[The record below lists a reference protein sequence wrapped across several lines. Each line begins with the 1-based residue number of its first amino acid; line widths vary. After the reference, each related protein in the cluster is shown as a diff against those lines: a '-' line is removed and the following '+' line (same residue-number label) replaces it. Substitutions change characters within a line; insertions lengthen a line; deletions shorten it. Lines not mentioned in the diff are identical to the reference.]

1 MYIMIF
7 TDTITIY
14 SYYKDNGVEKWHRTV
29 LKGVMWKRKRVQSVN
44 IDGKLNIVDTV
55 SITIPY
61 RALYLPY
68 KEFLLSSDRLSH
80 WTVETA
86 SNLSVAVLGECYKE
100 IGDSYRLK
108 DLKRD
113 YSDVVTLK
121 SLSDNT
127 NRDHLKNWK
136 VIGA

>member
-1 MYIMIF
+1 MVF

-14 SYYKDNGVEKWHRTV
+14 SYYKDNGAEKWHRKV

-44 IDGKLNIVDTV
+44 IDGKLNIIDTV

-68 KEFLLSSDRLSH
+68 KEFLSSSDRLSH
-80 WTVETA
+80 WTIETT
-86 SNLSVAVLGECYKE
+86 SNLSVAVLGECDKE
-100 IGDSYRLK
+100 IGDNYRLK

-113 YSDVVTLK
+113 YSDVATLK
-121 SLSDNT
+121 SLADNT

>member
-1 MYIMIF
+1 MIF

-14 SYYKDNGVEKWHRTV
+14 SYYKDNGAEKWHRTV

-80 WTVETA
+80 WTIETA
-86 SNLSVAVLGECYKE
+86 SNLSVAVLGECDKE
-100 IGDSYRLK
+100 IGDNYRLK

-121 SLSDNT
+121 SLADNT

>member
-1 MYIMIF
+1 MVF

-14 SYYKDNGVEKWHRTV
+14 IYYKDNGVEKWHRAV

-55 SITIPY
+55 SITIPHK
-61 RALYLPY
+61 ALYLPY
-68 KEFLLSSDRLSH
+68 KEFLSSSDRLSY
-80 WTVETA
+80 WTIETA
-86 SNLSVAVLGECYKE
+86 SNLSVAVLGECDKHV
-100 IGDSYRLK
+100 GDSYRLK
-108 DLKRD
+108 DLRRD

-136 VIGA
+136 VTGV

>member
-1 MYIMIF
+1 MIF

-44 IDGKLNIVDTV
+44 VDGKLNIVDTV

-80 WTVETA
+80 WTIETA
-86 SNLSVAVLGECYKE
+86 SNLSVAVLGECNKE
-100 IGDSYRLK
+100 IGDNYRLK

-121 SLSDNT
+121 SLADNT

>member
-1 MYIMIF
+1 MIF

-44 IDGKLNIVDTV
+44 VDGKLNIVDTV

-80 WTVETA
+80 WTIETA
-86 SNLSVAVLGECYKE
+86 SNLSVAVLGECNKE
-100 IGDSYRLK
+100 IGYSYRLK

-121 SLSDNT
+121 SLADNT

>member
-1 MYIMIF
+1 MIF

-44 IDGKLNIVDTV
+44 VDGKLNIVDTV

-61 RALYLPY
+61 RAFYLPY
-68 KEFLLSSDRLSH
+68 KEFLLSSDGLSH
-80 WTVETA
+80 WTIETA
-86 SNLSVAVLGECYKE
+86 SNLSVAVLGECDKE
-100 IGDSYRLK
+100 VGDIYRLK
-108 DLKRD
+108 DLRRD

>member
-1 MYIMIF
+1 MVF
-7 TDTITIY
+7 TDTITVY
-14 SYYKDNGVEKWHRTV
+14 SYYKDNSVEKWHRTV

-68 KEFLLSSDRLSH
+68 KEFLSSSDRLSH
-80 WTVETA
+80 WTIETA
-86 SNLSVAVLGECYKE
+86 SNLSVAVLGECDKE
-100 IGDSYRLK
+100 IGDVYRLK

>member
-1 MYIMIF
+1 MIF

-14 SYYKDNGVEKWHRTV
+14 SYYKDNGAEKWHRTV

-55 SITIPY
+55 SITIPH

-80 WTVETA
+80 WTIETA
-86 SNLSVAVLGECYKE
+86 SNLSVAVLGECDKE
-100 IGDSYRLK
+100 IGDNYRLK

-121 SLSDNT
+121 SLADNT

>member
-1 MYIMIF
+1 MIF

-14 SYYKDNGVEKWHRTV
+14 SYYKDNGAEKWHRTV

-80 WTVETA
+80 WTIETA
-86 SNLSVAVLGECYKE
+86 SNLSIAVLGECDKE
-100 IGDSYRLK
+100 IGDGYRLK

-121 SLSDNT
+121 SLADNT

>member
-1 MYIMIF
+1 MIF

-14 SYYKDNGVEKWHRTV
+14 SYYKDNGAEKWHRTV

-80 WTVETA
+80 WTIETA
-86 SNLSVAVLGECYKE
+86 SNLSVAVLGECDKE
-100 IGDSYRLK
+100 IRDSYRLK

-121 SLSDNT
+121 SLADNT

>member
-1 MYIMIF
+1 MIF

-14 SYYKDNGVEKWHRTV
+14 SYYKDNGAETWHRTV

-80 WTVETA
+80 WTIETA
-86 SNLSVAVLGECYKE
+86 SNLSVAVLGECDKE
-100 IGDSYRLK
+100 IGDVYRLK

-121 SLSDNT
+121 SLADNT

-136 VIGA
+136 VTGV

>member
-1 MYIMIF
+1 MIF

-14 SYYKDNGVEKWHRTV
+14 SYYKDNDVEKWHRTV

-68 KEFLLSSDRLSH
+68 KEFLLSSDRLSY
-80 WTVETA
+80 WTIETA
-86 SNLSVAVLGECYKE
+86 SNLSVAVLGECDKE
-100 IGDSYRLK
+100 IGDNYRLK

-121 SLSDNT
+121 SLADNT

>member
-1 MYIMIF
+1 MIF

-55 SITIPY
+55 SITIPH

-80 WTVETA
+80 WTIETA
-86 SNLSVAVLGECYKE
+86 SNLSVAVLGERDKE

-121 SLSDNT
+121 SLADNT

>member
-1 MYIMIF
+1 MIF

-14 SYYKDNGVEKWHRTV
+14 SYYKDNGAEKWHRKV

-44 IDGKLNIVDTV
+44 IDGKLNIIDTV

-68 KEFLLSSDRLSH
+68 KEFLSSSDRLSH
-80 WTVETA
+80 WTIETA
-86 SNLSVAVLGECYKE
+86 SNLSVAVLGECDKE
-100 IGDSYRLK
+100 IGDVYRLK

-121 SLSDNT
+121 SLLSDNT

>member
-1 MYIMIF
+1 MIF

>member
-1 MYIMIF
+1 MIF

-80 WTVETA
+80 WTIETA
-86 SNLSVAVLGECYKE
+86 SNLSVAVLGECDKE
-100 IGDSYRLK
+100 IGDNYRLK

-121 SLSDNT
+121 SLADNT

>member
-1 MYIMIF
+1 MIF

-44 IDGKLNIVDTV
+44 VDGKLNIVDTV

-80 WTVETA
+80 WTIEAA
-86 SNLSVAVLGECYKE
+86 SNLSVAVLGECNKE
-100 IGDSYRLK
+100 IGDNYRLK

-121 SLSDNT
+121 SLADNT

>member
-1 MYIMIF
+1 MIF

-44 IDGKLNIVDTV
+44 VDGKLNIVDTV

-80 WTVETA
+80 WTIETA
-86 SNLSVAVLGECYKE
+86 SNLSVAVLGECDKE
-100 IGDSYRLK
+100 IVDNYRLK

-121 SLSDNT
+121 SKADNT

>member
-1 MYIMIF
+1 
-7 TDTITIY
+7 
-14 SYYKDNGVEKWHRTV
+14 
-29 LKGVMWKRKRVQSVN
+29 MWKRKRVQSVN
-44 IDGKLNIVDTV
+44 VDGKLNIVDTV
-55 SITIPY
+55 SITVPY

-80 WTVETA
+80 WTIETA
-86 SNLSVAVLGECYKE
+86 SNLRVAVLGECNKE
-100 IGDSYRLK
+100 IGDNYRLK

-121 SLSDNT
+121 SLADNT

>member
-1 MYIMIF
+1 MIF

-14 SYYKDNGVEKWHRTV
+14 SYYKDNGAEKWHRTV

-80 WTVETA
+80 WTIETA
-86 SNLSVAVLGECYKE
+86 SNLSVAVLGECDKE
-100 IGDSYRLK
+100 IGDNYRLK

-121 SLSDNT
+121 SLADNT
-127 NRDHLKNWK
+127 NRNHLKNWK

>member
-1 MYIMIF
+1 MIF

-14 SYYKDNGVEKWHRTV
+14 SYYKDNGAEKWHRKV

-68 KEFLLSSDRLSH
+68 KEFLSSSDRLSH

-86 SNLSVAVLGECYKE
+86 SNLSVAILGECDKE
-100 IGDSYRLK
+100 IRDNYRLK

-127 NRDHLKNWK
+127 NRNYLKNWK
-136 VIGA
+136 VTGV

>member
-1 MYIMIF
+1 MIF

-29 LKGVMWKRKRVQSVN
+29 LKGVMWKRKRVQTVN

-68 KEFLLSSDRLSH
+68 KEFLLSNDRLSH
-80 WTVETA
+80 WTIETA
-86 SNLSVAVLGECYKE
+86 SNLSVAVLGECDKE
-100 IGDSYRLK
+100 IGESYRIK
-108 DLKRD
+108 DLKPD

-121 SLSDNT
+121 SLADNT